1 MSSKNTQT
9 DSGQETLV
17 LESVVAREIA
27 KEIIDFGVTQ
37 EQILKI
43 CKFLVLELEDI
54 SIMKDIAGKIDK
66 HIQKLDL
73 DSSDTKNQNNLI
85 TEI

>member
-1 MSSKNTQT
+1 MSSKNTQI
-9 DSGQETLV
+9 DSGQEPLV

-43 CKFLVLELEDI
+43 CKFLILELEDI
-54 SIMKDIAGKIDK
+54 SIMKDVAGNIDK